1 MQKRE
6 KGNTHGKTSDNEQH
20 NRENNNRRDQHK
32 TEQTMIYTKRTENTI
47 RTMKTRKDL
56 ERTRR
61 RK

>member
-1 MQKRE
+1 MQKKE

-20 NRENNNRRDQHK
+20 NRENSNRGEQHK
-32 TEQTMIYTKRTENTI
+32 TEQNMIYTKRAENTI